1 MVKQNNRPK
10 KHFELLRVIE
20 ENIKK
25 DRELMCM
32 DYEWRYDKI
41 MRIYYYLAKELD
53 TKLAIHGLRKDF
65 NGVLGEILNND
76 DIGSPLNDNSF
87 DAIITSRGRNKIV
100 KIKFGDEVIKAQFK
114 KLEPKALDRTVS
126 LSSEHVDK
134 YIKSKCD
141 VIFILQNS
149 SCPDYYNKKV
159 RDLLYFKNGK
169 ITAEGYQY
177 YLLPYRSLIKGKKG
191 DYGNFYYEIKHNSI
205 MSNIGLRYKNGQ
217 LNLDDD
223 FGEENKTL
231 G

>member
-32 DYEWRYDKI
+32 PYEWKYDEI
-41 MRIYYYLAKELD
+41 MLIYYYLVKELN
-53 TKLAIHGLRKDF
+53 TKLAIHGLRKNF
-65 NGVLGEILNND
+65 KGVLGEILNND

-87 DAIITSRGRNKIV
+87 DAIITPRGRNKTV

-114 KLEPKALDRTVS
+114 KSAPKALDRTVS
-126 LSSEHVDK
+126 LSPKHVDK
-134 YIKSKCD
+134 YIKGKCD
-141 VIFILQNS
+141 VIFILENS

-159 RDLLYFKNGK
+159 KDLLYFKNGK
-169 ITAEGYQY
+169 ITAMGYQY
-177 YLLPYRSLIKGKKG
+177 YLLPYGSLIKGKKG
-191 DYGNFYYEIKHNSI
+191 EYGHFYYEIKHNSI
-205 MSNIGLRYKNGQ
+205 MFNIGLRYKNGQ
-217 LNLDDD
+217 LNLNE
-223 FGEENKTL
+223 FGKENKTL